1 MGDMSKAGSEKS
13 RLEERQRSEKRHREE
28 KQVEFKPR
36 WFDLTEEVTSTP
48 WGDLEVYKYN
58 GKYTEHRKLLDN
70 SDTDKTNIEQLKSI
84 MFNPWQFDSPADHVP
99 HGNQV
104 LAVNSKSTSL

>member
-1 MGDMSKAGSEKS
+1 M
-13 RLEERQRSEKRHREE
+13 
-28 KQVEFKPR
+28 EFKPR

-104 LAVNSKSTSL
+104 LAVNSKSTSLWRSARIAHFHVLVGSLYLYQLFFCQF